1 LLENLVRVTRTA
13 CWILNLAPA
22 EVQRWFSDTGTPCLL
37 AGSRHESIRLPA
49 LDFDYRAVSHHA
61 AGLFRRNG
69 HRRVAL
75 VIPRS
80 HLVGDRVTERGF
92 REGFTGSSE
101 SPPGEVVTAGHDG
114 TVKGICSALD
124 LVFRSGKPPTGL
136 FVSHPHHVLTVISHL
151 SHRHLRVP
159 EEVSL
164 VSRHHDFFLES
175 LTPSIAC
182 YEFSLNYYALRLARM
197 AVQLAN
203 RGALS
208 SRQFLAAGKYIKG
221 ESLAPPRKRVEMKA
235 TDQV

>member
-1 LLENLVRVTRTA
+1 MTEIPQRQSLVARVAEILRKEVHAGHWSERMPSERYLADHLQISRSTLRAALELLREEGLIEVHHKRHWVGKVMPQQGPGRVESRVIGWLTAEPLNSMPQYKLFQLDELRRYLHKFDYALEARGEPRLKHRHPFKLLENLVRVTRTA

-92 REGFTGSSE
+92 REGFTGS
-101 SPPGEVVTAGHDG
+101 
-114 TVKGICSALD
+114 
-124 LVFRSGKPPTGL
+124 
-136 FVSHPHHVLTVISHL
+136 
-151 SHRHLRVP
+151 
-159 EEVSL
+159 
-164 VSRHHDFFLES
+164 
-175 LTPSIAC
+175 
-182 YEFSLNYYALRLARM
+182 
-197 AVQLAN
+197 
-203 RGALS
+203 
-208 SRQFLAAGKYIKG
+208 
-221 ESLAPPRKRVEMKA
+221 
-235 TDQV
+235 